1 MDRLL
6 DVFDS
11 TIKAVE
17 NGQEEIFGIYETTRA
32 EIQRLKK
39 ELDFLSTEIASI
51 INKVDEQYKK
61 EKRLRY
67 RLMQV
72 NRDFKLYTE
81 QQMLEIYTE
90 AKDAQVELQLL
101 QAKEIQLRNRR
112 DEIERSLINLK
123 GTVKKAENLMNQVG
137 IAIRLLKEGI
147 SEITLLCSND
157 QRKEI
162 AFQIIKAQEEER
174 RRIAREIHDGPAQSL
189 ANIILRLEITEKLL
203 AIDHQKV
210 EKELHDLN
218 LIVRE
223 NLKEI
228 RRIIIDLRP
237 IALDSG
243 GIVETIKKYIKNYEK
258 TYGIECSL
266 IVEGVE
272 KTVNSAIEVALFR
285 LVQEGM
291 TNVAKHANSTRCEIL
306 LEFSEDLIKGQIVDY
321 GKGFDIKEV
330 LENPAEKFGLIG
342 MKERIQMYSGKFSIE
357 STIGKGTIFAFEL
370 PTLNKE
376 VQAYDPGSNS

>member
-228 RRIIIDLRP
+228 RLIIFDLRP

-272 KTVNSAIEVALFR
+272 KTV
-285 LVQEGM
+285 
-291 TNVAKHANSTRCEIL
+291 
-306 LEFSEDLIKGQIVDY
+306 
-321 GKGFDIKEV
+321 
-330 LENPAEKFGLIG
+330 
-342 MKERIQMYSGKFSIE
+342 
-357 STIGKGTIFAFEL
+357 
-370 PTLNKE
+370 
-376 VQAYDPGSNS
+376 

>member
-228 RRIIIDLRP
+228 RRIIFDLRP